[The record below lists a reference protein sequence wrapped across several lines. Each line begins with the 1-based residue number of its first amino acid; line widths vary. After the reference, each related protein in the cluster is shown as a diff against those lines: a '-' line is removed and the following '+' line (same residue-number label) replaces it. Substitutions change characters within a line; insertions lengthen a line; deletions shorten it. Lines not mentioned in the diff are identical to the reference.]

1 MPPTRGHD
9 LKPVKEAAQPGII
22 MMPPTRGHDL
32 KHGGHILAAVHF
44 PMPPT
49 RGHDLKPCAN
59 HVGNNNAGCP
69 PHGGTT

>member
-1 MPPTRGHD
+1 M
-9 LKPVKEAAQPGII
+9 KPVKEAAQPGII